1 MQVSTTRLYQQV
13 HILHSR
19 SFRSSTDQ
27 LLHLLEVCRWYTS
40 LQSGIG
46 DDKVAALSIEADC
59 DCGLAHGG
67 QVEESL
73 SFQVGSSTGFQSWLI
88 IGPSTP
94 GHWQE
99 SRSCEKGASEFLR
112 GAPGGDLSVG
122 RAAHERGPEYGH
134 H

>member
-94 GHWQE
+94 GAPARQPQLRE
-99 SRSCEKGASEFLR
+99 GRFGVLTRSTRRRSQR
-112 GAPGGDLSVG
+112 
-122 RAAHERGPEYGH
+122 
-134 H
+134 